1 MGEGRG
7 GAFSVGQMSNSGCD
21 ASGLGLEVAVLGRR
35 TQDQCSARQGRAEE
49 RDETSARSNGTAG
62 QRSKGSG
69 GAVEWEGE

>member
-7 GAFSVGQMSNSGCD
+7 GAFSVGQIT
-21 ASGLGLEVAVLGRR
+21 LGLEVAVLGRR